1 MIKIVLADDHA
12 LIRAGLRQYVQD
24 TPDIKV
30 VDEADNGAEALKKAL
45 SCDYDVLVLDIGMP
59 GVNGLDILKQL
70 KNEKPDAKVLIL
82 TVHPEEQ
89 YAMRTIKAGASGYL
103 TKDCE
108 QQELISAIK
117 KLAAGGRYI
126 SAQFAEKLA
135 FGLIYSEKPLFELL
149 SDREYQVLNMIV
161 RGKRLKDIAEELSLS
176 IKTISS
182 YRARILDKL
191 NLKTNVEL
199 ARYAI
204 DNKLIMAWE
213 DCQLEKS
220 KYGGSD
226 GAFKG

>member
-220 KYGGSD
+220 K
-226 GAFKG
+226 

>member
-1 MIKIVLADDHA
+1 MIKIILADDHA

-30 VDEADNGAEALKKAL
+30 VDEAENGAEALKKAL
-45 SCDYDVLVLDIGMP
+45 SCDYDVLLLDIAMP
-59 GVNGLDILKQL
+59 GMNGLDVLKQL
-70 KNEKPDAKVLIL
+70 KNERPDTKVLVL

-103 TKDCE
+103 TKDCK
-108 QQELISAIK
+108 QQELIFAIK

-126 SAQFAEKLA
+126 SAPFAEKLA
-135 FGLIYSEKPLFELL
+135 FGLISREKPLFELL

-213 DCQLEKS
+213 D
-220 KYGGSD
+220 
-226 GAFKG
+226 

>member
-1 MIKIVLADDHA
+1 MIKIILADDHA

-30 VDEADNGAEALKKAL
+30 VDEAENGTEALKKAL
-45 SCDYDVLVLDIGMP
+45 SCDYDVLLLDIAMP
-59 GVNGLDILKQL
+59 GMNGLDVLKQL
-70 KNEKPDAKVLIL
+70 KNERPDTKVLVL

-103 TKDCE
+103 TKDCK
-108 QQELISAIK
+108 QQELIFAIK
-117 KLAAGGRYI
+117 KLASGGRYI
-126 SAQFAEKLA
+126 SAPFAEKLA
-135 FGLIYSEKPLFELL
+135 FGLINREKPLFELL

-213 DCQLEKS
+213 D
-220 KYGGSD
+220 
-226 GAFKG
+226 

>member
-1 MIKIVLADDHA
+1 MIKIILADDHA

-30 VDEADNGAEALKKAL
+30 VDEAENGAEALKKAL
-45 SCDYDVLVLDIGMP
+45 SCDYDVLLLDIAMP
-59 GVNGLDILKQL
+59 GMNGLDVLKQL
-70 KNEKPDAKVLIL
+70 KNERPDTKVLVL

-103 TKDCE
+103 TKDCN
-108 QQELISAIK
+108 QQELILAIK

-135 FGLIYSEKPLFELL
+135 FGLISREKPLFELL

-213 DCQLEKS
+213 D
-220 KYGGSD
+220 
-226 GAFKG
+226 